1 MKRLVMIIGLILLL
15 ALAACDTMGPTTQE
29 LVPTEGVAV
38 ATQAPPLTED
48 SSTGEQPQGEAAAP
62 GADLQGVTW
71 EWVSLIDPTGQTTS
85 SDPTRYT
92 ITFNPDGMAPVL
104 ADCNTIISS
113 YITDGLNL
121 EILSGPATL
130 MACPEDT
137 QDQLFTASLTAAESY
152 IVQDGEL
159 FITIGSGAGTM
170 IFRSAP
176 LGGQGGTQPPAPTLT
191 GVTWEWVSLTTPME
205 TITAADPARY
215 TITFNDDGTANVVAD
230 CNSVTATYT
239 AGTDSTLAVVLGA
252 STAVACP
259 EDSQAGVF
267 TAGLSNAAIY
277 SFIEG
282 DLIIDMPASAGTM
295 LFRASGTQASGPSL
309 TGVTWE
315 WIEATTSLGTTQV
328 VDPTRYTILFN
339 DDGTANIKADCN
351 SVLATYTDN
360 GAGALT
366 LALGPS
372 TLAACPPDSQVDIF
386 TAGLGVAGA
395 YSFADGDLLLINP
408 AADGGVLRFRAAIT
422 PAGTASPDAE
432 LTDIVWE
439 WVSTTTPAEEIAA
452 ADPTRYRI
460 TFNTDGTANLTA
472 DCNVGNAA
480 YTVGEDGSMTITL
493 GVSTLAFCENSQDA
507 IFREGLAAAATYAL
521 DGGDL
526 VINLANDGGAMRFR
540 NGGAAEGMAEPPA
553 TGNLTGTTWE
563 WVKTVT
569 PMEEIAATDQTRY
582 NIVFNE
588 DGSATIKAD
597 CNTGVATYTAGADGA
612 LTITPG
618 GMTLM
623 MCPDDSQATRFMA
636 DLTGAAIYFF
646 QDGNLFIDL
655 FASSGTMQFAPAT
668 VSAGGPV
675 KGGGSVSG
683 GAPANLTGT
692 VWQMT
697 LIQTPGGNLTINDPA
712 RYAVTFNAD
721 GSANI
726 KADCNSVIAA
736 YTIGAGNMLTITPGP
751 STMAYCGP
759 GSFDQIFVGGL
770 TNAMGYRLED
780 GNLLIDMLY
789 ESGSLV
795 FMPAN

>member
-1 MKRLVMIIGLILLL
+1 MKRLVIIIGLILLL

-48 SSTGEQPQGEAAAP
+48 SSTVEQPQGETAAP

-71 EWVSLIDPTGQTTS
+71 EWVSLIDPMGQTTS

-104 ADCNTIISS
+104 ADCNTVISS

-121 EILSGPATL
+121 EILPGPATL

-137 QDQLFTASLTAAESY
+137 QDQLFTASLAAADSY

-159 FITIGSGAGTM
+159 FITIDGGTGTL

-176 LGGQGGTQPPAPTLT
+176 LAGDSGTQP
-191 GVTWEWVSLTTPME
+191 
-205 TITAADPARY
+205 
-215 TITFNDDGTANVVAD
+215 
-230 CNSVTATYT
+230 
-239 AGTDSTLAVVLGA
+239 
-252 STAVACP
+252 
-259 EDSQAGVF
+259 
-267 TAGLSNAAIY
+267 
-277 SFIEG
+277 
-282 DLIIDMPASAGTM
+282 
-295 LFRASGTQASGPSL
+295 SGPSL

-315 WIEATTSLGTTQV
+315 WIEATTSLGTTPV
-328 VDPTRYTILFN
+328 VDPTRYTITFN

-351 SVLATYTDN
+351 NVLATYTDN

-372 TLAACPPDSQVDIF
+372 TLVACPPDSQVDMF

-493 GVSTLAFCENSQDA
+493 GVSTLAFCENSQDT

-569 PMEEIAATDQTRY
+569 PVEEVAATDQTRY

-597 CNTGVATYTAGADGA
+597 CNTGMATYTVDEGGAI
-612 LTITPG
+612 TITPG

-668 VSAGGPV
+668 VSAGGTPI
-675 KGGGSVSG
+675 KGGGSVPG
-683 GAPANLTGT
+683 GGTPANLTGT

-697 LIQTPGGNLTINDPA
+697 LIRTPGGNLTINDPA

-736 YTIGAGNMLTITPGP
+736 YTVGEGNTLTIMPGP

-795 FMPAN
+795 FSPAN